1 MNTKIIDNYKCIF
14 SSRNLKIE
22 NKYIQSSKFILSNSF
37 LIINNKSIVKYNYDY
52 NDKKKEIESI
62 KLKNEFNENN
72 YIYDYGIIDNG
83 NIENQYIFLC
93 SKDNPIRILNNELSI
108 VKSFTLE
115 NKMKE
120 KFLSPIFIKYD
131 KYGINIFTG
140 NNFLSKIDLIKQKE
154 LFIKFNK
161 NYNYLSCFDF
171 NPRYSCYFIG
181 SYSQNL
187 LISDYK
193 TDKII
198 EIYKHE
204 LPINEI
210 NILNTRNYQILIGY
224 RNSDYMCLYDIRKM
238 NKFINKLERN
248 ALTTKK
254 INFILDKD
262 ENDIYCGNL
271 NGNIIRYSFENEIE
285 DNINVIN
292 QDKFSKEEI
301 NLGINNSISSLDL
314 EDNKKLLMVTY
325 GNRNNLIIN
334 SLDNIDEM
342 DENLIK
348 NKDNGEFGFNIYQL

>member
-52 NDKKKEIESI
+52 NDKTKEIESI

-83 NIENQYIFLC
+83 NIENQYICLC

-210 NILNTRNYQILIGY
+210 NILN
-224 RNSDYMCLYDIRKM
+224 
-238 NKFINKLERN
+238 INKLERN

-301 NLGINNSISSLDL
+301 YLGINNSISSLDL